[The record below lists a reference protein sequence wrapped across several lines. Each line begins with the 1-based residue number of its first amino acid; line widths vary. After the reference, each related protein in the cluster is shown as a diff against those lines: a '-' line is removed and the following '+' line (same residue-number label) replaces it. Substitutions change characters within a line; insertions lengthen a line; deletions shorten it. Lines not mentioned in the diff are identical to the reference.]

1 MKAEEIICLE
11 EIIQNP
17 AQRDK
22 KVGNMEGWLRVIADI
37 VRLNIC
43 LIGISE
49 EQKENET
56 EVMCDKIISENIPEL
71 MKEQIH
77 RFRDALESKIG

>member
-43 LIGISE
+43 LIGVSE
-49 EQKENET
+49 EQKGNET

>member
-11 EIIQNP
+11 EIVQNP

-22 KVGNMEGWLRVIADI
+22 KVGNMEGWLRVIVDI

-43 LIGISE
+43 LIGVSE
-49 EQKENET
+49 EQNET
-56 EVMCDKIISENIPEL
+56 EVMCDKIVSENIPKL

-77 RFRDALESKIG
+77 RFRDALESKTG